1 MDVGL
6 SKKRSAIV
14 SVVPG
19 LPFDIPN
26 PPSLPNSGLQQAAPF
41 TVEGVDFTGALHIR
55 ETVVERKVY
64 ITTRAVHLEVVTD
77 LTVQTFLFA
86 YRRFA
91 RKSAPQQMICD
102 NASTYL
108 SAAEELTELFQAQTL
123 KESLSKQGVD

>member
-14 SVVPG
+14 SVVPE
-19 LPFDIPN
+19 LPFDIPD

-64 ITTRAVHLEVVTD
+64 ITTGE
-77 LTVQTFLFA
+77 QSIS
-86 YRRFA
+86 
-91 RKSAPQQMICD
+91 KSSQI
-102 NASTYL
+102 
-108 SAAEELTELFQAQTL
+108 
-123 KESLSKQGVD
+123 